1 MKSGVLLYVS
11 GGGDRKRGNGVV
23 AVPGRNLSFQLEGGG
38 ESDF

>member
-23 AVPGRNLSFQLEGGG
+23 AVPGRNLSQLEGGG